1 MQQRTVETVRAAAIV
16 IAIVLVL
23 ALLWTVRSFVLLVF
37 FAALLALP
45 VSAAATYLHQRWNV
59 RRSLGVAATILA
71 LAAALYGGGILLAQP
86 VSEQLQEVS
95 DELPQAVDKLE
106 GWLNGRPFLGRLV
119 LGGREIASQ
128 HGGAASAPDRGVRS
142 EEEGRT
148 SDDAP
153 ESLRMRVATQ
163 LREHAGTLFPF
174 VLSTVTGISSV
185 LLLLFLI
192 IYLAADPD
200 LYVNGILRIVPD
212 ARREK
217 TLVVAQEVGATLK
230 RWLAAQGVS
239 MAVIGVITTVTL
251 YFLDVKAALAL
262 GVLAGVAEFIPVF
275 GPILSAVPALGI
287 AFVDSPTKALYVL
300 IAYLIIQQ
308 VESNI
313 VTPLVMKRGVD
324 VPPVVTIIAGTIM
337 MILFGFLGL
346 LVAVPLAAGLL
357 TVARELTTPA
367 NATTTE

>member
-1 MQQRTVETVRAAAIV
+1 
-16 IAIVLVL
+16 
-23 ALLWTVRSFVLLVF
+23 
-37 FAALLALP
+37 
-45 VSAAATYLHQRWNV
+45 
-59 RRSLGVAATILA
+59 
-71 LAAALYGGGILLAQP
+71 
-86 VSEQLQEVS
+86 
-95 DELPQAVDKLE
+95 
-106 GWLNGRPFLGRLV
+106 
-119 LGGREIASQ
+119 
-128 HGGAASAPDRGVRS
+128 
-142 EEEGRT
+142 
-148 SDDAP
+148 
-153 ESLRMRVATQ
+153 MRVATQ